1 MGCEKVNGGFVKLY
15 GSILTSSVW
24 QEPMATRL
32 VWITMLTLADKR
44 GYVNASIP
52 GLANLARVDIAD
64 CMKALDTLMMPDPFS
79 RSKNDDGR
87 RIEEVDGGWRLI
99 NHEKYRELR
108 TDKQIQD
115 AQRQARHRMRDR
127 RDESRESR
135 IEAEADAEAYAD
147 NREEPATPTARETSF
162 SEVRMKLVLDTL
174 GVPPDLRTPWSR
186 LIAGMTE
193 GMGAPGMKPINPD
206 VLAEAAQELAAAG
219 GNVTPS
225 RYKAFVGKV
234 LNRNYSESSL
244 GGAPLDRK
252 RKGYTLAAADLINRV
267 REAHTEVVPMTGEK
281 RMPHNWQEK
290 FNEKEL
296 RVIKALKASRFRDE
310 SNESALLAQ
319 VARAMEEAGL

>member
-1 MGCEKVNGGFVKLY
+1 MNGGFVKLY

-32 VWITMLTLADKR
+32 VWITMLTLADKK

-52 GLANLARVDIAD
+52 GLANLARVDISD

-127 RDESRESR
+127 CDESRESR

-147 NREEPATPTARETSF
+147 NRQEPTTPTARETSF

-174 GVPPDLRTPWSR
+174 GVPPELRTPWSR

-219 GNVTPS
+219 GDVTPS

-244 GGAPLDRK
+244 GGAPLGK
-252 RKGYTLAAADLINRV
+252 RAGRTLAASELIVKLKRARKQVQEGPQAGNYALPV
-267 REAHTEVVPMTGEK
+267 NWREGFSETEVRVIDALGPERLMTGDEK
-281 RMPHNWQEK
+281 QK
-290 FNEKEL
+290 GI
-296 RVIKALKASRFRDE
+296 V
-310 SNESALLAQ
+310 LAQ
-319 VARAMEEAGL
+319 LARAMEEAGL